1 MDSSGIGIRTSSPDA
16 KGQNC
21 RAGLIENDAILAD
34 PHSMTLAAGEA
45 LHVAFAAGGV
55 ARELLFDRDLRGR
68 WQRVELLGCGWRENQ
83 GLHSDNI
90 VETGDFGER

>member
-1 MDSSGIGIRTSSPDA
+1 MDSSGIGVRTSSPDA

-21 RAGLIENDAILAD
+21 RAGLVENDAILAD
-34 PHSMTLAAGEA
+34 PHSITFAAGEA

-55 ARELLFDRDLRGR
+55 ASELLFDRDLRGR
-68 WQRVELLGCGWRENQ
+68 RQRVELLGGGWRENQ

-90 VETGDFGER
+90 VENGDSVER